1 MKHTKDFAQTLRYS
15 MAMALLRRTT
25 AATLTIWLFGTYPL
39 EAWWETGHQV
49 TARLAAAHLTPSART
64 RVARILGVPDSVDAV
79 VEALSRAST
88 WADETKNVT
97 GTGSWHFIDLA
108 LQDRRS
114 DIPAR
119 CPHGDCAPVRIK
131 MFVAELA
138 SGRPTARWSELD
150 ALRYVVHLVGDIHQP
165 MHTVSDA
172 DLGGNCERLREPI
185 DQARN
190 LHALWDG
197 ALVDALNPNAA
208 ALTADLERYIAALG
222 AGEAA
227 ALVRGR
233 VEDWVWES
241 HEIAVRNVYGKL
253 HIPVEPVEFPTS
265 CREAPLAITEFHPQ
279 IDSLYIDMMKP
290 VVRDQLVK
298 GGLRLARVLNE
309 AL

>member
-1 MKHTKDFAQTLRYS
+1 
-15 MAMALLRRTT
+15 
-25 AATLTIWLFGTYPL
+25 
-39 EAWWETGHQV
+39 
-49 TARLAAAHLTPSART
+49 
-64 RVARILGVPDSVDAV
+64 
-79 VEALSRAST
+79 
-88 WADETKNVT
+88 
-97 GTGSWHFIDLA
+97 
-108 LQDRRS
+108 
-114 DIPAR
+114 
-119 CPHGDCAPVRIK
+119 

-208 ALTADLERYIAALG
+208 ALTAALERYIAALG

-227 ALVRGR
+227 ALARGR

-265 CREAPLAITEFHPQ
+265 CREAPLAMTEFHAQ

-298 GGLRLARVLNE
+298 GGLRLARVLKE
-309 AL
+309 ALRGARSSLARTRRCGGPRGSGAFAADRDGSGGQNHFKAGTFAELAVDADLAAMRAHNGGHGTQTEAEAFFRVGVRHPVEAIEDMRQVIGRDTDAGVLNGQMHLGSVFAHLDAHPAA